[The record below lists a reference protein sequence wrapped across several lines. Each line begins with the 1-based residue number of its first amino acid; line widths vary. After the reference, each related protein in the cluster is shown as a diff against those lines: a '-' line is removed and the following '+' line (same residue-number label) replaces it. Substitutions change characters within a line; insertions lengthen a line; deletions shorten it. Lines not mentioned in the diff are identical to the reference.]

1 MVFYFLPVL
10 RRGATVCLVIRPL
23 RRKGT
28 IFFEEMQEN
37 GDFFAIFSLEN
48 AWRRYSLEAKILGGG
63 TLRTRLMFFGAILTN
78 STFCWRGVV
87 PLFAR
92 SSPALLSAE
101 EGKV

>member
-63 TLRTRLMFFGAILTN
+63 TLRTRLMFFWGNLN
-78 STFCWRGVV
+78 KKHFWRRGVV

-92 SSPALLSAE
+92 SSPARLSAE